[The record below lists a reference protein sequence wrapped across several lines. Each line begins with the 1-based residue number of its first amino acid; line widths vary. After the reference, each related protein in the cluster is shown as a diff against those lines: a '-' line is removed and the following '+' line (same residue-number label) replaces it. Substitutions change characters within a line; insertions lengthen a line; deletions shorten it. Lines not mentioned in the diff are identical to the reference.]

1 MDWTRD
7 PPSPPG
13 PRVHI
18 GSRPDDQRIISYSN
32 SLTIEGNTI
41 EMKRKDILPSFGA
54 PTGGGGLGMA
64 GSGGPRATG
73 DGGGVGGSSG
83 AGIQTRVPSGWP
95 QTCHLRG
102 ISRGRRGEGSRR
114 GDGGGDAEDGT
125 GEEGEFFEIGSG
137 GGEKSGRENGRAAR
151 EAFHPNEILPRF
163 FPSVGPTELRWAC
176 CSGPL
181 EWGKTGRA
189 GARQATSFF

>member
-1 MDWTRD
+1 VVPSTSRSAMDWTRD

-54 PTGGGGLGMA
+54 PTGGGGLGME

-114 GDGGGDAEDGT
+114 GAGTEAEAET
-125 GEEGEFFEIGSG
+125 
-137 GGEKSGRENGRAAR
+137 
-151 EAFHPNEILPRF
+151 P
-163 FPSVGPTELRWAC
+163 
-176 CSGPL
+176 
-181 EWGKTGRA
+181 KTGRGRKGNFSKS
-189 GARQATSFF
+189 GAEAARSQGGKMAVRRGKPSTRTKSFRVFFLRWGPRSCVGPVAVAL